1 MASISAIDGAIQ
13 KKKERKKMC
22 GRGALTTS
30 RAVVVTTGKG
40 ITLVISNKD
49 MGDIIIIM
57 KLLETSGVLIDGISE
72 AIKHEVKKQKGGFLD
87 ILLGTLGASMLGNML
102 TGKGVIRARRGY
114 NNIDQLGQ
122 KF

>member
-1 MASISAIDGAIQ
+1 
-13 KKKERKKMC
+13 MC

-57 KLLETSGVLIDGISE
+57 KLLENSGVLIDGISE
-72 AIKHEVKKQKGGFLD
+72 AIKHEVKKQKVGFLD
-87 ILLGTLGASMLGNML
+87 ILLGTLSASMLGNML
-102 TGKGVIRARRGY
+102 NGKGLEHAEDI
-114 NNIDQLGQ
+114 II
-122 KF
+122 